1 MPAHV
6 RELAAGVLL
15 PGFAGTAAPP
25 HWLRRKIGE
34 GLGGVVLFG
43 RNVVDDE
50 QVAALTAALRAER
63 DGVVVAIDEE
73 GGDVTRLDA
82 RIGSSLPGNHALGAA
97 DDLDLTGAVAA
108 SLGARLAACGVTVDL
123 APAADLSLT
132 LEDPIIGVRAFG
144 ADPELAARHIAAFV
158 AGLQASGVAACAK
171 HYPGHGAATEDSHR
185 TLPVLNRTEQE
196 LREVE
201 LVPFAAAIRAG
212 VRAIMTGH
220 LVVPAW
226 GEGPATLNPAAFR
239 VLRGSLGFTGAVIT
253 DALDMDAVSGTLGMP
268 EAGVRSLLAGADA
281 LCVSGRHTDE
291 DTVDDLIEAVV
302 EAVAS
307 GRLALDRLTEAAA
320 RTASIGATPPVP
332 SGYDHEIGLIAAR
345 RAITVTGTPVL
356 AAPPLVLD
364 LEVAP
369 SIAVGDV
376 PWGLGPVLADMVT
389 GTTVLTAAEDDG
401 VDADMVVEAAGGRP
415 VVVVTRDAQR
425 YPWVVDLVGR
435 LAKLGLDLIRVETGV
450 PGPDLGIAA
459 RVDTHGGARVCLR
472 AAAEYLASV
481 SR

>member
-1 MPAHV
+1 
-6 RELAAGVLL
+6 
-15 PGFAGTAAPP
+15 
-25 HWLRRKIGE
+25 
-34 GLGGVVLFG
+34 
-43 RNVVDDE
+43 
-50 QVAALTAALRAER
+50 
-63 DGVVVAIDEE
+63 
-73 GGDVTRLDA
+73 
-82 RIGSSLPGNHALGAA
+82 
-97 DDLDLTGAVAA
+97 
-108 SLGARLAACGVTVDL
+108 
-123 APAADLSLT
+123 
-132 LEDPIIGVRAFG
+132 
-144 ADPELAARHIAAFV
+144 
-158 AGLQASGVAACAK
+158 AACAK

-201 LVPFAAAIRAG
+201 LVPFAAAVRAG

-226 GEGPATLNPAAFR
+226 GDGPATLNPAAFE

-268 EAGVRSLLAGADA
+268 EAGVRALLAGADA
-281 LCVSGRHTDE
+281 LCVSGQHTDE
-291 DTVDDLIEAVV
+291 ATVDGLIDAVV
-302 EAVAS
+302 DAVAS
-307 GRLALDRLTEAAA
+307 GRLTLDRLTEAAT
-320 RTASIGATPPVP
+320 RTASIGVTPPVP
-332 SGYDHEIGLIAAR
+332 TGYDHEVGLIAAR

-356 AAPPLVLD
+356 SGPPLVLD

-376 PWGLGPVLADMVT
+376 PWGLGPVLAEMVI
-389 GTTVLTAAEDDG
+389 GTTVLTAAEGDG
-401 VDADMVVEAAGGRP
+401 VDVDMVVKAAAGWP